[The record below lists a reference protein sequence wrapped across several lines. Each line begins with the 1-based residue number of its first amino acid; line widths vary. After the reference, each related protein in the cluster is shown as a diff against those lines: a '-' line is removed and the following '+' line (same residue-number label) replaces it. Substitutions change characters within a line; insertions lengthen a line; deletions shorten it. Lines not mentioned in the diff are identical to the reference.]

1 MQEYERAKQQY
12 ISAIRLINTPDGG
25 CTFEVGKLPVQAHIA
40 ATYFF
45 GKTEISNEHKPHPAP
60 RIQFVV
66 TLKGKLRFTVSS
78 GDTFILEPGVILLA
92 EDTQGPGHSWKL
104 LEGETWERL
113 YIPFAPDTDH
123 GFVSDRVSTASN
135 R

>member
-1 MQEYERAKQQY
+1 MEASENKEQQY
-12 ISAIRLINTPDGG
+12 IKAIQLINTPDGR

-45 GKTEISNEHKPHPAP
+45 GKTEVSNEHKPHPAP
-60 RIQFVV
+60 RAQFVV

-78 GDTFILEPGVILLA
+78 GDTFILEPGIILLA
-92 EDTQGPGHSWKL
+92 EDTQGPGHSWEL

-113 YIPFAPDTDH
+113 YIPFTPGTTH
-123 GFVSDRVSTASN
+123 GFMSDKDSTASN
-135 R
+135 K